1 MPNCPPPPPVAL
13 TAIGVVLC
21 TGLIGVVLLGPS
33 NWSSPVNI
41 AVIGWLIS
49 SYTLSGLVAWRR
61 RPGSSIGPLMVL
73 TGLCVLV
80 SSLNRVDNDIV
91 HTIGL
96 TADLVPFVL
105 IMQLAFTF
113 PTGRLR
119 GWAERL
125 LIWVGYLGAVGLHLA
140 VMLLGGLQPQRFTV
154 LDRPGLAALLN
165 NVELCTV
172 SGVAL
177 AAVAVLIVRR
187 RRDGRPL
194 RRSSSLF
201 IDSFMV
207 GLVMIAVLLLAFG
220 FGGPRLVVVHPVG
233 LALLGVAP
241 IAYLAGLLQATLV
254 RSTFGDLVM
263 QLRGDPAELRAL
275 LAGALRDPSLMLLC
289 WLPEFGVWTDEAGR
303 PVALSDDPTKVT
315 LIDDDD
321 GRSVAALVH
330 DPALNDEPALLD
342 AVSAAAAIA
351 LRNGRL
357 QAQLL
362 ANAEEL
368 RGSRARI
375 VAAEQRER
383 QRLER
388 DLHDGAQQRLLAL
401 SLNLGLL
408 QTRVGGDPAATALL
422 SAARTEIAVS
432 LTELRDLAHGL
443 YPAALTAH
451 GLEVALESLAARGP
465 VPVRL
470 RVDMDGRVAEAIEI
484 AAYYV
489 TCESLANVGKH
500 AGATAATVSV
510 RQPDGWTV
518 IEVADDGVGGADSEC
533 GTGLRG
539 LADRVETLGGRFQ
552 VRTPAGGGTLV
563 LAEFPRG

>member
-1 MPNCPPPPPVAL
+1 MPNCPPPPPFAL

-21 TGLIGVVLLGPS
+21 ASLIGVVMLGPS
-33 NWSSPVNI
+33 NWSSPLSI
-41 AVIGWLIS
+41 AVIGWLIA
-49 SYTLSGLVAWRR
+49 SYTLSGLVAWRH
-61 RPGSSIGPLMVL
+61 RPRSPFGPLMVL

-80 SSLNRVDNDIV
+80 RSLNQVDNDIV

-113 PTGRLR
+113 PIGRLR
-119 GWAERL
+119 GRVERL
-125 LIWVGYLGAVGLHLA
+125 LIGVGYLGAVGLHLA
-140 VMLLGGLQPQRFTV
+140 VMLLGGLQPHRLTV
-154 LDRPGLAALLN
+154 LDRPGLAALLYHL
-165 NVELCTV
+165 ELCTV

-194 RRSSSLF
+194 RRSLSLL
-201 IDSFMV
+201 IDSFIL
-207 GLVMIAVLLLAFG
+207 GLAMIAVVLLAFG
-220 FGGPRLVVVHPVG
+220 FGGPGLAVVHPIG

-241 IAYLAGLLQATLV
+241 IAYMAGLLQASLI
-254 RSTFGDLVM
+254 RSAIGKLVM
-263 QLRGDPAELRAL
+263 QLRGDPAELRAS
-275 LAGALRDPSLMLLC
+275 LAGALRDPSLMLLRR
-289 WLPEFGVWTDEAGR
+289 LPQFGAWADEAGR
-303 PVALSDDPTKVT
+303 RFELPDDPTRVT
-315 LIDDDD
+315 LIDDD
-321 GRSVAALVH
+321 GRLMAALVH
-330 DPALNDEPALLD
+330 DPALNDEPALLE

-357 QAQLL
+357 QAQLV
-362 ANAEEL
+362 ANLQEL

-375 VAAEQRER
+375 AAAEQRER

-388 DLHDGAQQRLLAL
+388 DLRDGAQQRLLAL
-401 SLNLGLL
+401 SLNLGRL
-408 QTRVGGDPAATALL
+408 QSRVSGDPAATALL

-432 LTELRDLAHGL
+432 LTGLRDLAHGL
-443 YPAALTAH
+443 YPAALSAH
-451 GLEVALESLAARGP
+451 GLLVALESLAARAP

-489 TCESLANVGKH
+489 ACESLANVGKH
-500 AGATAATVSV
+500 ADATAATVSV

-518 IEVADDGVGGADSEC
+518 IEVADDGVGGADGER

-563 LAEFPRG
+563 LAEFPRR